1 MDVHLC
7 SKAESDEYRPWRNCH
22 IDGLLPG
29 EMFQSLGDT
38 ACVICVSDTSTDIL
52 SDELKVSA

>member
-29 EMFQSLGDT
+29 EMF
-38 ACVICVSDTSTDIL
+38 
-52 SDELKVSA
+52 